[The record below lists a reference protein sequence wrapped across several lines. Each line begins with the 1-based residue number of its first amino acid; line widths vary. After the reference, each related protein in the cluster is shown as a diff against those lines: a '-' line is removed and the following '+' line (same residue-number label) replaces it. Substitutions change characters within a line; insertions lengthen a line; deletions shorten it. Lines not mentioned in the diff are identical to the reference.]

1 MKSNEVIIRPIITEK
16 SSTLAQASVYAFEV
30 NKRANKHQ
38 ISKALEDLYK
48 VSISSVSVI
57 TRKGK
62 EKRIGRRMVP
72 RILPDKKIA
81 YIKVTKGTIDL
92 FPQS

>member
-1 MKSNEVIIRPIITEK
+1 MKIHEIILRPIITEK
-16 SSTLAQASVYAFEV
+16 TSALARSNVYAFEV
-30 NKRANKHQ
+30 HKDANKHQ
-38 ISKALEDLYK
+38 ITQALKNIYA
-48 VSISSVSVI
+48 VTVASVSVI

-62 EKRIGRRMVP
+62 EKRIGKRMTS

-81 YIKVTKGTIDL
+81 YIKVRKGTIDL

>member
-1 MKSNEVIIRPIITEK
+1 MKIHEVIIRPVITEK
-16 SSTLAQASVYAFEV
+16 TSALARTNVYAFEV
-30 NKRANKHQ
+30 HKDANKHQ
-38 ISKALEDLYK
+38 ITQVLKDLYP
-48 VSISSVSVI
+48 VTIASVSVI

-62 EKRIGRRMVP
+62 EKRIGRRMTP